1 MRWIINVNRLNK
13 SHKNWDLPISSSNH
27 SLTVEVFFKKLNAQ
41 KAPAQKKKILFYLQ
55 KNIKNHAVML
65 THSEGLM
72 KKKLQR
78 QYGKSKRR
86 TRKAR

>member
-1 MRWIINVNRLNK
+1 
-13 SHKNWDLPISSSNH
+13 
-27 SLTVEVFFKKLNAQ
+27 
-41 KAPAQKKKILFYLQ
+41 
-55 KNIKNHAVML
+55 ML

-86 TRKAR
+86 TRKARQQLQKLMLLN

>member
-1 MRWIINVNRLNK
+1 ML
-13 SHKNWDLPISSSNH
+13 
-27 SLTVEVFFKKLNAQ
+27 KKLQ
-41 KAPAQKKKILFYLQ
+41 HKKKKILFYLQ

-86 TRKAR
+86 TRKGR